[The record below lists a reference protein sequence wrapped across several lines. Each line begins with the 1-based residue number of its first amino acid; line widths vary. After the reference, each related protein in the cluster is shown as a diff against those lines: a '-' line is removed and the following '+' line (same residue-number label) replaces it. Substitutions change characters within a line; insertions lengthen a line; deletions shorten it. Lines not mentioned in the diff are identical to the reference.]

1 MGPLVFRSARRCGWL
16 LAVLI
21 ACALPVA
28 AQPVAD
34 ADLTGKL
41 RIALVPL
48 DDRPVCLQYP
58 QMMAPLAHAQ
68 IIAPPTEHLGRFTSP
83 GDTDAIARWLRA
95 QDWSRIDALIVSVD
109 MLAYG
114 GLVAS
119 RVHGVDQATALARL
133 AVLDEIAE
141 AHPRLPVYAFSTLMR
156 LAPTADRVN
165 EAYREKLARW
175 AEIADD
181 AQPGAEQQEL
191 AGLVAAIPPAA
202 LADYRRARARN
213 RAVNLASVQRVAS
226 GVIDYLVVSQ
236 DDAKPRGVHLADR
249 KAVTAA
255 ASQGDLAG
263 RVGIQPGA
271 DEVAMLLLS
280 RAVLRARNLQ
290 LSMRVTYSS
299 EAARTMVAPF
309 EDRQL
314 HETVAFQIVAA
325 GAGPARMDDPDDLHL
340 YVFASRHDAGEPRRF
355 AADVVKAVAAGTR
368 VIVADVDPKGDVQG
382 GSPAFTDALLADRL
396 FPKLYGYA
404 SWNTAGN
411 TLGTVIPHGLLVAAG
426 TWLAARC
433 ASPEWAV
440 IADAQ
445 ATFMLHR
452 LLNDYAYQ
460 GVLRPRLNAE
470 LREAKRTP
478 LWLADNAREVASR
491 IQQDLAPKLATYAEP
506 FTSAPY
512 TLRAYPRP
520 GQAVGA
526 APSATTGARATL
538 QTRPSDVPDI
548 TVRLGAPRDL
558 RVTLPW
564 ARTFE
569 ATITFEVPVEEHG
582 RAGDMAPPTRLPACP
597 ATK

>member
-1 MGPLVFRSARRCGWL
+1 MQRASTRWIGGGVWL
-16 LAVLI
+16 LACLL
-21 ACALPVA
+21 AWAWPAA
-28 AQPVAD
+28 AQTAGPVDEAR
-34 ADLTGKL
+34 KL

-58 QMMAPLAHAQ
+58 QMLAPIAHAEIVAPPLAD
-68 IIAPPTEHLGRFTSP
+68 LGRFTTP

-95 QDWSRIDALIVSVD
+95 QDWSRIDALIVSTD
-109 MLAYG
+109 MLSYG

-133 AVLDEIAE
+133 AVIREVKR
-141 AHPRLPVYAFSTLMR
+141 AHPALPVYAFSTIMR
-156 LAPTADRVN
+156 LAPTADGRN

-181 AQPGAEQQEL
+181 ARPGAEQREL
-191 AGLVAAIPPAA
+191 ADLVAAIPPGA
-202 LADYRRARARN
+202 LDDYRRARARN
-213 RAVNLASVQRVAS
+213 LAVNLAAVQLLNEQV
-226 GVIDYLVVSQ
+226 VDYLVVSQ

-249 KAVTAA
+249 QAVTAA
-255 ASQGDLAG
+255 ASEGDLVG

-299 EAARTMVAPF
+299 ETARTMVAPF

-325 GAGPARMDDPDDLHL
+325 GASPARMDDPDDLHL
-340 YVFASRHDAGEPRRF
+340 YVFASRHDTGAPRRF
-355 AADVVKAVAAGTR
+355 AADVVKAVAAGRR

-382 GSPAFTDALLADRL
+382 GSPAFTEALLAEQL

-411 TLGTVIPHGLLVAAG
+411 TLGTAIPHGLLAAAG
-426 TWLAARC
+426 TWLATRC
-433 ASPEWAV
+433 ASPEWTS

-445 ATFMLHR
+445 ATFILHR

-478 LWLADNAREVASR
+478 LWLADNANEVAAR
-491 IQQDLAPKLATYAEP
+491 IQQDLAPKLAAYAEP

-512 TLRAYPRP
+512 TLRSYNEPVLVAGSANRRSPTPRRHA
-520 GQAVGA
+520 QA
-526 APSATTGARATL
+526 
-538 QTRPSDVPDI
+538 PDI
-548 TVRLGAPRDL
+548 TVQVGAPRDL

-569 ATITFEVPVEEHG
+569 AAIMFDVPVEPG
-582 RAGDMAPPTRLPACP
+582 RGGDAAVPTRLPACP